1 MTQRRVAVIGAGLGG
16 LAAALDLASRGHAVT
31 VLERAAAPG
40 GKMREVEAAGRR
52 IDSGPTVFTMRWVLE
67 GLFADAGLSLDDHL
81 ATTRLSVLARHAWG
95 EGPTLDLFSDRDASA
110 DAIGAFAGATEAQG
124 YRDFMAR
131 AGAIYRTLEGSFMTA
146 ERPNPV
152 SLAWRVGLRGLPGLA
167 RVSPFATLWGELGR
181 HFRDARLR
189 QLFGRYATYCG
200 ASPFAA
206 PATLMLIAHVEQE
219 GVWAVE
225 GGMHRV
231 AQAMAAAAS
240 RHGATLRYGAEVT
253 AIVSER
259 GRASGVRLATGEVI
273 GADAVV
279 ANTDHAALRTGLLGS
294 DAARA
299 TAGPAPPRSLSA
311 VTWSLSARA
320 SGFPLIRHT
329 VFFSDDYKKEFD
341 QIVRQ
346 RQLPENPTVYV
357 CAQDRGDPDDPAP
370 EGPERI
376 FCLVNAPADGDTR
389 PPSPTEISRCTD
401 ATFAQLSR
409 AGLSL
414 SPEAAVTTTP
424 EGFAA
429 LFPGSGGA
437 LYGRALHG
445 WAASF
450 QRPGART
457 RLPGL
462 FTAGGSVHPGPGV
475 PMATLSGRLAAR
487 AAAAYLAPGSV
498 SIRGFSPAAIS
509 GGTSTA

>member
-1 MTQRRVAVIGAGLGG
+1 MAQRHVAVIGAGLGG
-16 LAAALDLASRGHAVT
+16 LAAALDLARLGHAVT

-40 GKMREVEAAGRR
+40 GKMREVEAGGRR

-67 GLFADAGLSLDDHL
+67 ALFADAGLSLDDHL
-81 ATTRLSVLARHAWG
+81 TTTRLSVLARHAWG
-95 EGPTLDLFSDRDASA
+95 EGPRLDLFADRDASA
-110 DAIGAFAGATEAQG
+110 DAIGAFAGAAEARG

-146 ERPNPV
+146 ERPNPA
-152 SLAWRVGLRGLPGLA
+152 SLAWRVGLRGLPDLA
-167 RVSPFATLWGELGR
+167 RVSPFATLWRELATY
-181 HFRDARLR
+181 FRDARLR

-225 GGMHRV
+225 GGMHRI
-231 AQAMAAAAS
+231 AQAMAAAAA
-240 RHGATLRYGAEVT
+240 RHGATIRLGAEVA
-253 AIVSER
+253 AILAER
-259 GRASGVRLATGEVI
+259 GKASGVRLASGEVI
-273 GADAVV
+273 AADAVV
-279 ANTDHAALRTGLLGS
+279 ANADHAALRTGLFG
-294 DAARA
+294 AAAAQA
-299 TAGPAPPRSLSA
+299 TSGPAPPRSLSA

-320 SGFPLIRHT
+320 TGFPLIRHT
-329 VFFSDDYKKEFD
+329 VFFSDDYEVEFD
-341 QIVRQ
+341 QIFRQ
-346 RQLPENPTVYV
+346 RRLPESPTVYV

-370 EGPERI
+370 DGPERI

-414 SPEAAVTTTP
+414 TPEAVVTTTP

-462 FTAGGSVHPGPGV
+462 FLAGGSVHPGPGV

-487 AAAAYLAPGSV
+487 AAATWLAPRSA

-509 GGTSTA
+509 GGTSTV

>member
-1 MTQRRVAVIGAGLGG
+1 MAQRRVAVIGAGLGG
-16 LAAALDLASRGHAVT
+16 LAAALDLASEGHAVT

-81 ATTRLSVLARHAWG
+81 TTTKLSVLARHAWG
-95 EGPTLDLFSDRDASA
+95 DGPTLDLFADRDASA
-110 DAIGAFAGATEAQG
+110 EAIGALAGPAEAQG

-152 SLAWRVGLRGLPGLA
+152 SLAWRVGLRGLPDLA
-167 RVSPFATLWGELGR
+167 RVSPFATLWGELGK

-200 ASPFAA
+200 ASPFSA

-231 AQAMAAAAS
+231 AQAIAGAAA
-240 RHGATLRYGAEVT
+240 RHGATIRFGAEVT
-253 AIVSER
+253 AILAER
-259 GRASGVRLATGEVI
+259 GKAAGVRLATGEVI
-273 GADAVV
+273 AADAVI
-279 ANTDHAALRTGLLGS
+279 ANADHAALRTGLFGA
-294 DAARA
+294 DAATA
-299 TAGPAPPRSLSA
+299 TRGTASPRSLSA
-311 VTWSLSARA
+311 VTWSLGARA

-329 VFFSDDYKKEFD
+329 VFFSDNYEQEFD
-341 QIVRQ
+341 QIVKQ
-346 RQLPENPTVYV
+346 RRLPDSPTVYV
-357 CAQDRGDPDDPAP
+357 CAQDRGDPGDPAP

-389 PPSPTEISRCTD
+389 PPSPTEISRCAE

-414 SPEAAVTTTP
+414 STEEGVVTTP
-424 EGFAA
+424 AGFEA
-429 LFPGSGGA
+429 LFPATGGA

-475 PMATLSGRLAAR
+475 PMATLSGRLAAQ
-487 AAAAYLAPGSV
+487 AAGAYLAPGSV

>member
-1 MTQRRVAVIGAGLGG
+1 MAQRRVAVIGAGLGG
-16 LAAALDLASRGHAVT
+16 LAAALDLASQGHAVT
-31 VLERAAAPG
+31 VLERAATPG

-67 GLFADAGLSLDDHL
+67 ALFADAGLSLDDHL
-81 ATTRLSVLARHAWG
+81 TTTKLSVLARHAWG
-95 EGPTLDLFSDRDASA
+95 EGPTLDLFADRGASA
-110 DAIGAFAGATEAQG
+110 DAIGAFAGPAEAQG
-124 YRDFMAR
+124 YRDFIAR

-146 ERPNPV
+146 ERPNPI

-167 RVSPFATLWGELGR
+167 RVSPFATLWGELAK
-181 HFRDARLR
+181 HFRDPRLR

-200 ASPFAA
+200 ASPFSA

-231 AQAMAAAAS
+231 AQAMAAAAT
-240 RHGATLRYGAEVT
+240 RHGATFRYGAEVT
-253 AIVSER
+253 AILSER
-259 GRASGVRLATGEVI
+259 GRASGVRLADGEVI
-273 GADAVV
+273 GADAVI
-279 ANTDHAALRTGLLGS
+279 ANADHAALRTGLFGA
-294 DAARA
+294 DAAAA
-299 TAGPAPPRSLSA
+299 TRGKAPPRSLSA

-329 VFFSDDYKKEFD
+329 VFFSDDYEAEFD

-346 RQLPENPTVYV
+346 RRLPDTPTAYV
-357 CAQDRGDPDDPAP
+357 CAQDRGDPGDPAP
-370 EGPERI
+370 DGPERI
-376 FCLVNAPADGDTR
+376 FCLVNAPADGDSR
-389 PPSPTEISRCTD
+389 PPSPTEISRCAET
-401 ATFAQLSR
+401 TFAQLSR

-414 SPEAAVTTTP
+414 SPEATVATTP
-424 EGFAA
+424 EGFEA
-429 LFPGSGGA
+429 LFPATGGA

-487 AAAAYLAPGSV
+487 AAAAWLAQGSV